1 MKTIIIS
8 SIILFLSLS
17 INANAQYKWTDI
29 QYHFQTG
36 SVAPPYY
43 YEYDIY
49 INVSG
54 TGSLAYHTGYG
65 NDSTRK
71 DYMYDL
77 VLTGSNIKS
86 LNKEI
91 KRSKILTDTFEEME
105 QHPIGGSTQNVFVVL
120 PQDPRLDRKPP
131 RIQTPNFPASDTQKQ
146 ALEKLYNKIKSFVPQ
161 SVWDDIE
168 SKKNK

>member
-8 SIILFLSLS
+8 AIVLFLLLS
-17 INANAQYKWTDI
+17 IDANAQYKWTDI

-36 SVAPPYY
+36 SVPPPYY

-49 INVSG
+49 LNVTG

-71 DYMYDL
+71 DYYYDL
-77 VLTGSNIKS
+77 KLTSGNIKT

-91 KRSKILTDTFEEME
+91 KRSKVLTDTFEEME
-105 QHPIGGSTQNVFVVL
+105 QHPIGGSVQNVFVVP

-131 RIQTPNFPASDTQKQ
+131 RIQTPYFPASDTQKK
-146 ALEKLYNKIKSFVPQ
+146 ALERLYTKIKAFVPP